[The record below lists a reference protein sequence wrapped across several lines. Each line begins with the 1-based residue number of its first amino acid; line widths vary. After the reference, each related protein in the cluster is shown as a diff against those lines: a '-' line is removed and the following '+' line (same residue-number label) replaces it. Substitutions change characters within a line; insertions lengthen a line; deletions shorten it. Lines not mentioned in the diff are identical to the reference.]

1 MCGYYC
7 IISSDQINP
16 DKSIKSLDLISHRG
30 PDSQKYFL
38 NDQRSVFMGFNRL
51 SILDLRSEADQPM
64 IDEES
69 QRIII
74 FNGEIYNHNEVRKFL
89 IEKNYTF
96 KTTSDTEV
104 LLKAYDFWKEDL
116 LERLEGMFSFV
127 IYDPIKN
134 NIFFARDRAG
144 EKPLFYLHNKKSF
157 YICSEIKPIHKDSG
171 KKGLSID
178 GLNHFFENGF
188 TSKDIS
194 MIDGIKKLK
203 PGHQAMLNINTLK
216 LDIRRYW
223 KLEKQIIKPIKN
235 IEKQNNY
242 YIDKLELLLG
252 NAVKKQLIAD
262 VPVGMMLSGGVDSSL
277 IVATASKY
285 FDKLNTFT
293 VTFPDL
299 QKYDESKHAQLIAKH
314 FNTNHVELDAEE
326 VEPEIFYKLVKHY
339 DEPMVDSSMIPT
351 YLLSKEIRKHCK
363 VALGGDGADELFG
376 GYSHYNRY
384 NFLAKIQKFIPYPL
398 RDSIVS
404 AALSLLPKNIR
415 GRKTLEL
422 FGKRLDKLEFNNANL
437 FDYEKRKK
445 LFKDNTL
452 LKKAVS
458 EKKIIS
464 TDLIR
469 SVTFE
474 DYNNYLSEDIL
485 VKVDRAS
492 MACSLEVRS
501 PFLDSEIT
509 KFAFHEVP
517 SYLKVYKNQRKIL
530 PKMLAKKMLPK
541 SFDYE
546 RKQGFGFPV
555 NELFRSGKWYNF
567 LKDKINSDQN
577 YFLDKKYCNQ
587 LLAQQAEGNNIGE
600 SLFAIALFLV
610 WCEEYVN

>member
-1 MCGYYC
+1 MVVLPQSGRITVSVRKDYC
-7 IISSDQINP
+7 TT
-16 DKSIKSLDLISHRG
+16 DLISHRG

-38 NDQRSVFMGFNRL
+38 NNQRKVFMGFNRL

-69 QRIII
+69 QRTII
-74 FNGEIYNHNEVRKFL
+74 FNGEIYNHDEVRKFL

-104 LLKAYDFWKEDL
+104 LLKAYDLWKEDL
-116 LERLEGMFSFV
+116 LERLEGMFSFA
-127 IYDPIKN
+127 IHDPVKN

-157 YICSEIKPIHKDSG
+157 YLCSEIKPIHNDSG
-171 KKGLSID
+171 KKDLSID
-178 GLNHFFENGF
+178 GLNNFFENGF

-203 PGHQAMLNINTLK
+203 PGHQAVLDINTLK
-216 LDIRRYW
+216 LDIKRYW
-223 KLEKQIIKPIKN
+223 NLDKQIIKPLKN
-235 IEKQNNY
+235 IKKQNTY
-242 YIDKLELLLG
+242 YVEKLELLLE
-252 NAVKKQLIAD
+252 NAVKKQLVAD
-262 VPVGMMLSGGVDSSL
+262 VPVGLMLSGGVDSSL

-285 FDKLNTFT
+285 FDKLNTYT

-314 FNTNHVELDAEE
+314 FNTNHIELNAEE

-384 NFLAKIQKFIPYPL
+384 NFLVKIQKFIPYPL

-404 AALSLLPKNIR
+404 TALSLLPKNIR

-422 FGKRLDKLEFNNANL
+422 FGKRLDKLEFNSANL
-437 FDYEKRKK
+437 FNYEKRKK

-452 LKKAVS
+452 LKKIVS

-517 SYLKVYKNQRKIL
+517 SCLKVHKNQRKIL

-587 LLAQQAEGNNIGE
+587 LLAQQAEGDNIGE

>member
-1 MCGYYC
+1 
-7 IISSDQINP
+7 
-16 DKSIKSLDLISHRG
+16 
-30 PDSQKYFL
+30 
-38 NDQRSVFMGFNRL
+38 
-51 SILDLRSEADQPM
+51 M

-157 YICSEIKPIHKDSG
+157 YICSEIKPIYKDSG
-171 KKGLSID
+171 KKDLSID

-194 MIDGIKKLK
+194 MINDIKKLK

-223 KLEKQIIKPIKN
+223 KLEKKIIKPLKN
-235 IEKQNNY
+235 IKKQNNY

-285 FDKLNTFT
+285 FNQLNTFT

-314 FNTNHVELDAEE
+314 FNTNHVELNAEE

-398 RDSIVS
+398 RNSIVKS
-404 AALSLLPKNIR
+404 VLNLLPKNIR
-415 GRKTLEL
+415 GRKTIDL
-422 FGKRLDKLEFNNANL
+422 FGKRLNKLEFNNANL
-437 FDYEKRKK
+437 FDYKKRAK
-445 LFKDNTL
+445 LFKDNAL
-452 LKKAVS
+452 LKKTIL

-464 TDLIR
+464 TDLVR
-469 SVTFE
+469 SATFE

-509 KFAFHEVP
+509 KFAFHEV
-517 SYLKVYKNQRKIL
+517 
-530 PKMLAKKMLPK
+530 
-541 SFDYE
+541 
-546 RKQGFGFPV
+546 
-555 NELFRSGKWYNF
+555 
-567 LKDKINSDQN
+567 
-577 YFLDKKYCNQ
+577 
-587 LLAQQAEGNNIGE
+587 
-600 SLFAIALFLV
+600 LV
-610 WCEEYVN
+610 I

>member
-7 IISSDQINP
+7 IVSSDQINL
-16 DKSIKSLDLISHRG
+16 DTSIKSLDLISHRG

-38 NDQRSVFMGFNRL
+38 NNQRKVFMGFNRL

-69 QRIII
+69 QRTII
-74 FNGEIYNHNEVRKFL
+74 FNGEIYNHDEVRKFL

-104 LLKAYDFWKEDL
+104 LLKAYDLWKEDL
-116 LERLEGMFSFV
+116 LERLEGMFSFA
-127 IYDPIKN
+127 IHDPVKN

-157 YICSEIKPIHKDSG
+157 YLCSEIKPIHNDSG
-171 KKGLSID
+171 KKDLSID

-203 PGHQAMLNINTLK
+203 PGHQAVLDINTLK
-216 LDIRRYW
+216 LDIKRYW
-223 KLEKQIIKPIKN
+223 NLDKQIIKPLKN
-235 IEKQNNY
+235 IKKQNTY
-242 YIDKLELLLG
+242 YVEKLELLLE
-252 NAVKKQLIAD
+252 NAVKKQLVAD
-262 VPVGMMLSGGVDSSL
+262 VPVGLMLSGGVDSSL

-285 FDKLNTFT
+285 FDKLNTYT

-314 FNTNHVELDAEE
+314 FNTNHIELNAEE

-384 NFLAKIQKFIPYPL
+384 NFLVKIQKFIPYPL

-404 AALSLLPKNIR
+404 TALSLLPKNIR

-422 FGKRLDKLEFNNANL
+422 FGKRLDKLEFNSANL
-437 FDYEKRKK
+437 FNYEKRKK

-452 LKKAVS
+452 LKKIVS

-517 SYLKVYKNQRKIL
+517 SCLKVHKNQRKIL

-587 LLAQQAEGNNIGE
+587 LLAQQAEGDNIGE